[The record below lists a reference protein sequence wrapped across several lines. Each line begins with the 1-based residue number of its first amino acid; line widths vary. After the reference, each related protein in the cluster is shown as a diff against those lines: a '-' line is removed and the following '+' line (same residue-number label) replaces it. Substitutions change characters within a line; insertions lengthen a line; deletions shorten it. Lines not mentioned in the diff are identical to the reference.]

1 MTTLTSERVAAA
13 NEAAE
18 GVSTRFHPVAT
29 GLLAPGRNA
38 WRSEISARTA
48 VIVDGFDYF
57 RHLEEALRRARRSI
71 MVIGW
76 DFDDSIRLT
85 DDGPPLG
92 ELLRGLV
99 EDKPA
104 LEVRVLV
111 WSVAV
116 LHAPSPVMPLL
127 FGSPW
132 QQHPRISVRLDTAHP
147 FYAAHHQKIVVIDD
161 ALAFVGGIDMTN
173 GRRDTP
179 EHRPDEPRRAGPDGK
194 PAEPVHDV
202 HMAVSGPAAAALG
215 VIARD
220 RWLVAT
226 GESLPRPMDAA
237 DLDALW
243 PPQLPAEF
251 AGLPVAIARTWPRW
265 RTRPPAY
272 ESQAMIRDMLMAA
285 KRHLYIEAQYL
296 SARYV
301 RTALRRLLRR
311 QTGPEIVIVLNRMPD
326 VFVERLVMGE
336 NCMRMVRALKKADR
350 YGRLAIFYPVVPGK
364 NGDEPVHVH
373 SKLIITDDQVIRIGS
388 ANLNNRSVGLDT
400 ECDLALEASDDGD
413 RERIAAIRHG
423 LLAEHLG
430 VEPAAVSAVVA
441 ETGSLIRAIERLN
454 RSPRG
459 LRPFPVT
466 PGPAHFVWGTRFL
479 DPEAPFEPGWLL
491 RLGAYR
497 RRAPGLLP
505 AR

>member
-1 MTTLTSERVAAA
+1 MTMSARRNVA
-13 NEAAE
+13 EPAAE
-18 GVSTRFHPVAT
+18 TRSARGRPSAA

-38 WRSEISARTA
+38 WRSETSARTA
-48 VIVDGFDYF
+48 VMVDGFDYF
-57 RHLEEALRRARRSI
+57 RHLQQALRSARRSI
-71 MVIGW
+71 MIIGW
-76 DFDDSIRLT
+76 DFDDAIRLT
-85 DDGPPLG
+85 DDGPALG
-92 ELLRGLV
+92 DLLRGLV
-99 EDKPA
+99 EAHPD
-104 LEVRVLV
+104 LEVRVLI

-132 QQHPRISVRLDTAHP
+132 QQHPRISVKLDTAHP

-226 GESLPRPMDAA
+226 GESLPRISGA

-243 PPQLPAEF
+243 PPDLPATF
-251 AGLPVAIARTWPRW
+251 SDLPVAIARTWPRW

-285 KRHLYIEAQYL
+285 ERHLYIEAQYL

-311 QTGPEIVIVLNRMPD
+311 QSGPEIVVVLNRMPD

-350 YGRLAIFYPVVPGK
+350 HGRLAIFYPVVAGED
-364 NGDEPVHVH
+364 GDHAVHVH

-400 ECDLALEASDDGD
+400 ECDLALEASDDAD
-413 RERIAAIRHG
+413 RERIAAIRDG

-430 VEPAAVSAVVA
+430 AEPADVAAAVA
-441 ETGSLIRAIERLN
+441 ETGSLIRTIERFN
-454 RSPRG
+454 HRPRG